1 MNFLL
6 FFFFL
11 SFFFFCCESFFQQYI
26 YFFHWPTYIT
36 GFPISWYVPPC
47 SVWYLKN
54 ENLCVIRLT
63 LFKCRKMTNLL
74 QGFFMADIIKLWKF
88 LLMLQ
93 KNGLF
98 PVNQYLCNIYTTCWA
113 LANCSVPCLDEKEV
127 WSKAHD
133 THRVHS
139 FSLEI
144 DSMSRIFH
152 FNEFWWVGI
161 NTFMYHF
168 KWCGFLI
175 STDEFAGWYL
185 L

>member
-1 MNFLL
+1 MQKGNVALYLVLAKVNRELPPFL
-6 FFFFL
+6 FL
-11 SFFFFCCESFFQQYI
+11 SFFFFFCESFFQQYI
-26 YFFHWPTYIT
+26 YIFHWPTYIT

-113 LANCSVPCLDEKEV
+113 LANCSVPCLFEV
-127 WSKAHD
+127 KHMTLIVYIVFHLKLTPWAG
-133 THRVHS
+133 
-139 FSLEI
+139 FSILMNS
-144 DSMSRIFH
+144 D
-152 FNEFWWVGI
+152 
-161 NTFMYHF
+161 
-168 KWCGFLI
+168 
-175 STDEFAGWYL
+175 
-185 L
+185 

>member
-1 MNFLL
+1 MQKGNVALYLVLAKVNLKGGNREWTSSFS
-6 FFFFL
+6 F
-11 SFFFFCCESFFQQYI
+11 SFFFFFCKSFFQQYI
-26 YFFHWPTYIT
+26 YIFHWPTYIT

-113 LANCSVPCLDEKEV
+113 LAV
-127 WSKAHD
+127 
-133 THRVHS
+133 
-139 FSLEI
+139 
-144 DSMSRIFH
+144 FH
-152 FNEFWWVGI
+152 
-161 NTFMYHF
+161 
-168 KWCGFLI
+168 
-175 STDEFAGWYL
+175 A
-185 L
+185 